1 MYLGRNNKHHI
12 IEFGIKFGEKKKKEI
27 RACTSNIFLASNNFH
42 YSILL

>member
-12 IEFGIKFGEKKKKEI
+12 IEFGIKFGEKKKEI